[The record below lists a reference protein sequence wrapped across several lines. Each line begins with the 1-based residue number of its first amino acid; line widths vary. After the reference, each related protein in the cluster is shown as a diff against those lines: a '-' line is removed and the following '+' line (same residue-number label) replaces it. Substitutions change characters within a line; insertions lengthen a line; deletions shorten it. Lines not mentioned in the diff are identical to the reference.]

1 MSESLDGDGI
11 GGAVLEI
18 LTGNAFRLLVSH
30 TRKDNV
36 GDYGKTEKIIMGLIK
51 DSEEGQNPE
60 QTREDLERALKGK
73 FVTCKVQHRDTKTD
87 ALVCNV
93 FVQRPPEDSV

>member
-1 MSESLDGDGI
+1 MSDSLDGDGI

-36 GDYGKTEKIIMGLIK
+36 GD
-51 DSEEGQNPE
+51 
-60 QTREDLERALKGK
+60 
-73 FVTCKVQHRDTKTD
+73 
-87 ALVCNV
+87 
-93 FVQRPPEDSV
+93 